1 MYTQQ
6 LPGLYCPFPSLL
18 NQHVHK
24 ADKHTLHWVK
34 KHQLVT
40 NEEILEH
47 YQTQKFTWMVARMFP
62 SADLSA
68 LSVAADLNTLLFI
81 LDDQFD
87 GQEEATADMR
97 RQENFEKLVTGLISI
112 MKHNS
117 QVSLEK
123 GGPVMSAVSD
133 IWKRIRKLGGL
144 GWQVRFIESLQQA
157 FAANL
162 WRIQSVQQAQL
173 PTLEAYMKWR
183 PIFSGASFF
192 AYLVEAMEGIR
203 LPDYV
208 FLDST
213 VQQLIVLCS
222 STICWANDLFSFNK
236 ELEQGDEMN
245 LVMLIRRK
253 NNCSIA
259 EAVDEAVNIH
269 DKQVAAFQALAGH
282 LPSFGSVTDAQL
294 QRYVQALAVMMRGN
308 IDWSVKDTARY
319 RFTWLE
325 EIA

>member
-6 LPGLYCPFPSLL
+6 LPGLHCPFPSIL
-18 NQHVHK
+18 NQHVLK

-40 NEEILEH
+40 NEEILTH
-47 YQTQKFTWMVARMFP
+47 YHQQKFTWMVARMFP
-62 SADLSA
+62 NADLNA
-68 LSVAADLNTLLFI
+68 LSIASDLNTLLFI

-87 GQEEATADMR
+87 GQEEDTAAMR
-97 RQENFEKLVTGLISI
+97 QQENFQKLVTALIGI
-112 MKHNS
+112 MKHNR
-117 QVSLEK
+117 QVTLEK
-123 GGPVMSAVSD
+123 GGPVLSAVSD
-133 IWKRIRKLGGL
+133 FWKRIRRLGTL

-162 WRIQSVQQAQL
+162 WRIENVRQAEL
-173 PTLEAYMKWR
+173 PTLAAYMKWR

-192 AYLVEAMEGIR
+192 AYLLEAIEGFR

-208 FLDST
+208 FLDGT
-213 VQQLIVLCS
+213 VQQLIQLCS
-222 STICWANDLFSFNK
+222 NTICWANDLFSFNK

-245 LVMLIRRK
+245 LVMLIR
-253 NNCSIA
+253 NEHGCSI
-259 EAVDEAVNIH
+259 EQAVDKAVAIH
-269 DKQVAAFQALAGH
+269 DEQVKQFQALSEQ

-294 QRYVQALAVMMRGN
+294 QRYVQALGVMMRGN

-319 RFTWLE
+319 KFTWME
-325 EIA
+325 EMA